1 MEPFR
6 IVAVLDRSELSEIVL
21 EHALAHASRH
31 PSPELHFV
39 TIVEDPHA
47 SLDEVKER
55 LTALVLD
62 DVDIFQGLKPDWSG
76 HLHVRYGWDD
86 REIPAFARA
95 VNANLDET
103 RASEDV
109 GRIAAATPCPT
120 LVVSL
125 DEPELETGMCPDC
138 ATARIESKGER
149 MFCDAHASDE
159 LSLRIPTATIVGGGT
174 LMW

>member
-6 IVAVLDRSELSEIVL
+6 IVVVLDRSELSEIVL
-21 EHALAHASRH
+21 EHALDHASRH
-31 PSPELHFV
+31 TSPELHFV
-39 TIVEDPHA
+39 MIVEDPHA
-47 SLDEVKER
+47 SLDEVKEH

-62 DVDIFQGLKPDWSG
+62 AVDLFQGLQPDWSG
-76 HLHVRYGWDD
+76 HLHVRYGWAD
-86 REIPAFARA
+86 REIPAFARV
-95 VNANLDET
+95 VNANLVVL

-109 GRIAAATPCPT
+109 GRIAAMTPCPT

-125 DEPELETGMCPDC
+125 DEPQLETGSCPDC
-138 ATARIESKGER
+138 ASARIGSRGER

-159 LSLRIPTATIVGGGT
+159 LSLRIPTAALVGGGT